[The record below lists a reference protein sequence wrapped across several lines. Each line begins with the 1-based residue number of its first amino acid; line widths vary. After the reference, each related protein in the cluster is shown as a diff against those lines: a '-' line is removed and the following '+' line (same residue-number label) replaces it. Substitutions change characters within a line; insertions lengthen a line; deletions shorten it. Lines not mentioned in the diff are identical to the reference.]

1 MKNHI
6 KEEIYTVKLVGTGQ
20 EDPTTSPIGY
30 AIALY
35 EMNRQSLVYP
45 GRKGFIMA
53 WYFWMVKWFPII
65 VIAVSVILAVY
76 SIFNMFSEA

>member
-1 MKNHI
+1 M
-6 KEEIYTVKLVGTGQ
+6 KLVGTGQ
-20 EDPTTSPIGY
+20 KDPTTSPIGY

-35 EMNRQSLVYP
+35 KMNRQSLVYP

-65 VIAVSVILAVY
+65 VITVSVVCAVY
-76 SIFNMFSEA
+76 FIHNMFSEV